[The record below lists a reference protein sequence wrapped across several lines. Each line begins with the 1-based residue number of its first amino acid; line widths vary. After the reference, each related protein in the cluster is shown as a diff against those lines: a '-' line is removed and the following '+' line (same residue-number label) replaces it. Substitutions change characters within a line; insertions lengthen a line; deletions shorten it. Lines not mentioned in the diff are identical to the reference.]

1 MAVPKKRTG
10 KSAQGHRRSCWK
22 ASVPETTACKNCGEL
37 KLTHTVCTA
46 CNHYDIGKVASK
58 KVAG

>member
-10 KSAQGHRRSCWK
+10 ASKQGHRRSNWK
-22 ASVPETTACKNCGEL
+22 ASVPETNVCKNCNEL

-46 CNHYDIGKVASK
+46 CGYYAGKLASK
-58 KVAG
+58 KA